1 MQARILPGRGRGARR
16 RTSDIGSAWPSRARR
31 SSVGR
36 SRSKPSMTPV
46 IVAVGVAPLG
56 TASARLT
63 TPRSVKRPGNRSGF
77 PEIWNVTS
85 FTVPSPPHLGS
96 SCPQREAPYHPRGSP
111 STGETDRARSRARGE
126 LCLRAMTRPATR
138 AAERRGGRT
147 ATIGAALAGEARA
160 AEESPTKSTEL
171 EAELPTAPVVID
183 GNVLFRVRGT
193 SAFPADR
200 RAAGIAER
208 IAALAADPTVSP
220 DGVHPVEIELGTAI
234 V

>member
-1 MQARILPGRGRGARR
+1 MHARILPGRGSGARR
-16 RTSDIGSAWPSRARR
+16 RTSDMGSAVPSRARR

-36 SRSKPSMTPV
+36 SRSKPSMMPV

-147 ATIGAALAGEARA
+147 ATIVALLAAALAFEAPALAVEARA

-183 GNVLFRVRGT
+183 GNVL
-193 SAFPADR
+193 
-200 RAAGIAER
+200 
-208 IAALAADPTVSP
+208 L
-220 DGVHPVEIELGTAI
+220 
-234 V
+234 

>member
-1 MQARILPGRGRGARR
+1 MHARILPGRGSGARR
-16 RTSDIGSAWPSRARR
+16 RTPDMGRAVPSRARR

-36 SRSKPSMTPV
+36 SRSKPSMMPV

-96 SCPQREAPYHPRGSP
+96 SRPQREAPYHSHGSP
-111 STGETDRARSRARGE
+111 STGQTDRAQASGRGE
-126 LCLRAMTRPATR
+126 VSLGAMTRPATR

-147 ATIGAALAGEARA
+147 ETIVALLAGALAFAAPALAVEAR
-160 AEESPTKSTEL
+160 
-171 EAELPTAPVVID
+171 
-183 GNVLFRVRGT
+183 
-193 SAFPADR
+193 
-200 RAAGIAER
+200 
-208 IAALAADPTVSP
+208 
-220 DGVHPVEIELGTAI
+220 
-234 V
+234 